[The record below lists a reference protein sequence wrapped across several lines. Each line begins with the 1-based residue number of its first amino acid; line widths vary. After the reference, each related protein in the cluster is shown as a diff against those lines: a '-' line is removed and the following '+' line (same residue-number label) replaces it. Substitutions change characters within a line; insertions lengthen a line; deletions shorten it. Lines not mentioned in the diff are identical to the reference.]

1 MSEKFSLS
9 KTNQRR
15 VQTAYEE
22 SRHDPAAESLS
33 ERIASAMFRYL
44 VEDLGR
50 SEAEAR
56 ERADNEMA
64 GVIGSGACDELAEMG
79 IAIAGKQVLD
89 LGAGLGGLSV
99 ELARR
104 GAHVI
109 GLEPGAGWCRIAS
122 SRLKEIG
129 SGAMIAAVGE
139 AIPLASRSVDVIV
152 SLQVLEHVQSP
163 GRVIQEA
170 FRVLRPGGYFYF
182 AYENYLSFWEPH
194 YRVAWLPLLPKQ
206 LGAAYLRWRGKN
218 PQFLLESVTYTT
230 FHAVRKMLKAAGF
243 ECMRTK
249 KSVDLLESSAGNSLK
264 WRTLRGISALNK
276 PAALAMLTGF
286 DFSRR
291 MLRTAVYECM
301 RKPG

>member
-1 MSEKFSLS
+1 MPSNDE
-9 KTNQRR
+9 RR
-15 VQTAYEE
+15 LQTAYEE
-22 SRHDPAAESLS
+22 SRYDPAAESLS
-33 ERIASAMFRYL
+33 ERIATAMFRYL

-50 SEAEAR
+50 SEGEAR
-56 ERADNEMA
+56 ERADKEIA
-64 GVIGSGACDELAEMG
+64 GEIGRGACDELADMG
-79 IAIAGKQVLD
+79 IAISGKRVLD

-109 GLEPGAGWCRIAS
+109 GLEPGAGWCHIAAE
-122 SRLKEIG
+122 RLKEL
-129 SGAMIAAVGE
+129 GAGTMIAAIGE

-194 YRVAWLPLLPKQ
+194 YQVAWLPLLPKV
-206 LGAAYLRWRGKN
+206 LGAAYLRARGKN

-230 FHAVRKMLKAAGF
+230 FHGVRKMLKASGF
-243 ECMRTK
+243 QCMRTK
-249 KSVDLLESSAGNSLK
+249 KSAEMLEAGGGNSVK
-264 WRTLRGISALNK
+264 WRALRAIGAVNK
-276 PAALAMLTGF
+276 RAALGMLTGF
-286 DFSRR
+286 DFGRR

>member
-1 MSEKFSLS
+1 LSEKFS
-9 KTNQRR
+9 KVPNDERR
-15 VQTAYEE
+15 VQTAYEA

-33 ERIASAMFRYL
+33 ERIATAMYRYL

-50 SEAEAR
+50 SQTEAR
-56 ERADNEMA
+56 ERADKEMA
-64 GVIGSGACDELAEMG
+64 GEIGRGACDELAEMG
-79 IAIAGKQVLD
+79 IAIAGKRVLD

-109 GLEPGAGWCRIAS
+109 GLEPGAGWCHIAS
-122 SRLKEIG
+122 ERLKELG
-129 SGAMIAAVGE
+129 SGDVIAAVGE

-170 FRVLRPGGYFYF
+170 FRVLRPGGFFYF

-194 YRVAWLPLLPKQ
+194 YRVAWLPLLPKP
-206 LGAAYLRWRGKN
+206 LGAVYLRWRGKN

-230 FHAVRKMLKAAGF
+230 FHGVRKMLKAAGF
-243 ECMRTK
+243 KCMRTQ
-249 KSVDLLESSAGNSLK
+249 KSAEMLASGGGNSLK
-264 WRTLRGISALNK
+264 WQVLKGISELNK

-301 RKPG
+301 RKPA

>member
-1 MSEKFSLS
+1 
-9 KTNQRR
+9 
-15 VQTAYEE
+15 
-22 SRHDPAAESLS
+22 
-33 ERIASAMFRYL
+33 MFRYL

-56 ERADNEMA
+56 ERAEKELA
-64 GVIGSGACDELAEMG
+64 GEIGRGACDELAEMG
-79 IAIAGKQVLD
+79 IAVAGKRVLD
-89 LGAGLGGLSV
+89 LGGGLGGLSV

-122 SRLKEIG
+122 ERLKELG
-129 SGAMIAAVGE
+129 SGTMIAAVGE

-194 YRVAWLPLLPKQ
+194 YRVAWLPLLPKA
-206 LGAAYLRWRGKN
+206 LGAAYLRARGKN
-218 PQFLLESVTYTT
+218 PQFLMESVTYTT
-230 FHAVRKMLKAAGF
+230 FHGVRKMLAASGF
-243 ECMRTK
+243 QCMRTK
-249 KSVDLLESSAGNSLK
+249 KSAEMLEAGGDSSLK
-264 WRTLRGISALNK
+264 WQVLKGVGAVNK
-276 PAALAMLTGF
+276 RAALAILTGF
-286 DFSRR
+286 DFGRR